1 MSLITNRYTGLF
13 RSIGA
18 IPPRAHDPDVAVWA
32 GIPANRPW
40 PAADAVGGAGWTADA
55 AERACIGE
63 AIERWQ
69 THPLPLDTL
78 VRSSYAGWSRPDHE
92 PAIDPRR
99 FVRFHPDQHAH
110 AGFPYE
116 PLAADTELD
125 WIACRMLGDGAPCW
139 VPADLVFLDWRP
151 GMRPRFGPMISTG
164 WSAHATVQAALEG
177 AILEAIERDALVGA
191 WWGRYPLVELDD
203 TQARALLQTGD
214 RWSRIARPNLRWRW
228 YRVITPRA
236 AHVTIA
242 TLQGEDREGL
252 VFSIGSACRL
262 DAPASLAKA
271 ALEAVQGRHYV
282 RHLMTTTADGPEPTS
297 FAEHAVYYTRH
308 PARLAETCLAS
319 ATRERAVPSAD
330 DLRALVARLPP
341 IAFRIATPP
350 ALVDHGYVVVRVI
363 VPELQPLHGDHRLP
377 FLGGPLW
384 DRPIADWLA
393 IPPHPFA

>member
-1 MSLITNRYTGLF
+1 MSLTTNRYTGLF

-40 PAADAVGGAGWTADA
+40 PAEDAVGGAGWTDDG

-69 THPLPLDTL
+69 THPLRLDAL
-78 VRSSYAGWSRPDHE
+78 ERSSYVAWPAPE
-92 PAIDPRR
+92 PATDPRR
-99 FVRFHPDQHAH
+99 FVRFHRDQHAH

-139 VPADLVFLDWRP
+139 VPADLVFLDLRP

-203 TQARALLQTGD
+203 AQAKALLSLDD
-214 RWSRIARPNLRWRW
+214 RWSRLVRPNLRWRW
-228 YRVITPRA
+228 YRVNTPRA

-262 DAPASLAKA
+262 DALASLAKS

-282 RHLMTTTADGPEPTS
+282 RHLMTATADGPEPTS

-319 ATRERAVPSAD
+319 ADRERATPPAD
-330 DLRALVARLPP
+330 NLRALVARLPP

-363 VPELQPLHGDHRLP
+363 IPELQPLHGDHRLP

-384 DRPIADWLA
+384 DRPIADWRA